1 MSIAKRFTA
10 ALALLVAVAAAPADV
25 PLRALRWLAPGADR
39 VAALTT
45 QPTECLSL
53 TAIGDPSVEIGR
65 AAFRSPLLLGGQA
78 SRAGLSCNACHRQG
92 RGNPDFAFPGLSGAP
107 GTADVTSSL
116 FSSHRG
122 DGIANPVPIPDLSAA
137 THKISRDPASPALA
151 DFINGLV
158 VDEFDGAPPPPA
170 VRAGLAA
177 YVRALSPA
185 ACPARARAPLTL
197 ATTLADADRAVAAA
211 QAALAGGDRDT
222 AAAMLLAARS
232 QLGLVNER
240 YAGAALAGDRAL
252 LRQADA
258 ALAAALATLR
268 RGAAAEAQLAS
279 WRAALPGWRATLA
292 AHETRSLYSPAQLAR
307 ALGSG

>member
-1 MSIAKRFTA
+1 MTSAARFT
-10 ALALLVAVAAAPADV
+10 LALV
-25 PLRALRWLAPGADR
+25 PLRALRWLAPGTDR

-45 QPTECLSL
+45 QPSECLPPA
-53 TAIGDPSVEIGR
+53 AIGDRAVEVGR

-78 SRAGLSCNACHRQG
+78 SRAGLSCNACHLQG

-137 THKISRDPASPALA
+137 NHKISRDPASPALA

-177 YVRALSPA
+177 YVRALSPSTERRRSFTGGLPSHDE
-185 ACPARARAPLTL
+185 PAFHFL
-197 ATTLADADRAVAAA
+197 
-211 QAALAGGDRDT
+211 
-222 AAAMLLAARS
+222 
-232 QLGLVNER
+232 
-240 YAGAALAGDRAL
+240 GAADNTATSPCLG
-252 LRQADA
+252 
-258 ALAAALATLR
+258 TLR
-268 RGAAAEAQLAS
+268 PPWAIPL
-279 WRAALPGWRATLA
+279 LPRKARL
-292 AHETRSLYSPAQLAR
+292 PILAR
-307 ALGSG
+307 AMRIQPPLSA